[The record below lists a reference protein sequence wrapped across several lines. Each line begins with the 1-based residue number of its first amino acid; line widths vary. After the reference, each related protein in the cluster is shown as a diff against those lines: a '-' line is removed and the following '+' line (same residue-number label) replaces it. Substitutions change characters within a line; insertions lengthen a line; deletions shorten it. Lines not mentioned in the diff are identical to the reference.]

1 MGLKKLLM
9 KYFVVIEIK
18 KSARID
24 LKETYE
30 YTRKDSEYY
39 ASKTIIEIQKH
50 IYNLRFFPYSGRKIP
65 EINQQNF
72 LEIIYK
78 NFRIMYKIESKYKI
92 SILRIY
98 HSSQNFKLN

>member
-1 MGLKKLLM
+1 M
-9 KYFVVIEIK
+9 KYFVTIK
-18 KSARID
+18 IQRSAKND
-24 LKETYE
+24 LKEIYQ
-30 YTRKDSEYY
+30 YIRKDSEYY
-39 ASKTIIEIQKH
+39 ASKTIIEIKKH

-98 HSSQNFKLN
+98 HSSRNFKLN

>member
-1 MGLKKLLM
+1 M
-9 KYFVVIEIK
+9 KYFVTIEIK
-18 KSARID
+18 ESAKID
-24 LKETYE
+24 LKEIYE
-30 YTRKDSEYY
+30 YIRKDSEYY
-39 ASKTIIEIQKH
+39 ASKTIIEIKKH

-78 NFRIMYKIESKYKI
+78 KYRIMYKIESKYKI

-98 HSSQNFKLN
+98 HSSRNFKLN

>member
-1 MGLKKLLM
+1 M
-9 KYFVVIEIK
+9 KYFVTIEIK
-18 KSARID
+18 ESARIN
-24 LKETYE
+24 LKEIYE
-30 YTRKDSEYY
+30 YIRKDSEYY
-39 ASKTIIEIQKH
+39 ASKTIIEIKKH

-78 NFRIMYKIESKYKI
+78 NFRIMYKVESKHKI

-98 HSSQNFKLN
+98 HSSRNFKLNLKL